1 MVSAALSGLREA
13 HPPRRRLSRQRFYI
27 EEGNF
32 KEAFAL
38 CVDDSEE
45 LMVESAKTAFYSKCR
60 EEWLKH
66 YTLKGDY
73 NKALELV
80 VSLEEQT
87 ALEAAM
93 EKRRVEHFEYYLKK
107 GKKKEAKKLAVTD
120 AEVAKCA

>member
-1 MVSAALSGLREA
+1 M
-13 HPPRRRLSRQRFYI
+13 
-27 EEGNF
+27 
-32 KEAFAL
+32 AL

-107 GKKKEAKKLAVTD
+107 GNKKEAKKLAATD